1 VKVGVVGLGLIGGS
15 MAKAYQSAGHE
26 VAGFDR
32 DEAVLGFAQLDGAV
46 SRVLDE
52 AVLAECELLIVAIN
66 PRDAVAYLEA
76 VAPNI
81 RKGTVVM
88 DCCGVKRFVCSH
100 CFPLAER
107 YGFTF
112 VGGHPMAGSHKA
124 GFKNSR
130 DNFFHGAPMIIV
142 PPVYDDVSLY
152 GRIEELLKPAGFGR
166 LTFTTAEKHDAMIAF
181 SSQMAHV
188 VSNAYVKSPSARD
201 YKGFSAG
208 SYKDMTRVAQ
218 LDAAMWAE
226 LCTVNN
232 EYLLA
237 ELDGFIDSLSQYRA
251 ALAGEDEGRLFELLE
266 EGSRV
271 KRELP

>member
-1 VKVGVVGLGLIGGS
+1 MNVGVVGLGLIGGS
-15 MAKAYQSAGHE
+15 MAKAYQSAGHA
-26 VAGFDR
+26 VYGYDR
-32 DEAVLGFAQLDGAV
+32 DKTVLGFAQLDGTLAQA
-46 SRVLDE
+46 LDTE
-52 AVLAECELLIVAIN
+52 GLAACELLIIAIN
-66 PRDAVAYLEA
+66 PRDAVAYLEE
-76 VAPNI
+76 VAP
-81 RKGTVVM
+81 RVGKGAVVI
-88 DCCGVKRFVCSH
+88 DCCGVKRFVCSR

-107 YGFTF
+107 HGFTF

-124 GFKNSR
+124 GYKNSR
-130 DNFFHGAPMIIV
+130 ANFFHGAPMIVV
-142 PPVYDDVSLY
+142 PPVYDDASLY
-152 GRIEELLKPAGFGR
+152 GRIKELLKPAGFGR

-226 LCTVNN
+226 LCVVNN
-232 EYLLA
+232 EFLLG
-237 ELDGFIDSLSQYRA
+237 ELDGLIDSLGQYRA
-251 ALAGEDEGRLFELLE
+251 ALAGEDEGRLRELLE